1 MTFLLYIRTYNVY
14 MCMLHTSFSLHVCP
28 LDPAEV
34 TGTSGSH
41 QVLTG
46 RSVTLSCTVS
56 AIPAAT
62 VRWYK
67 DNVML
72 SSGANTTYTISSAQ
86 SSDSGMYQCFV
97 SNAHGDGEGSVS
109 VQVRDSGQYQCIQ
122 LCVCNTCV
130 CGLCTQ
136 LTETSVQGQDVLL
149 HLIVQS
155 CYVCSY
161 SQ

>member
-1 MTFLLYIRTYNVY
+1 
-14 MCMLHTSFSLHVCP
+14 MLHTCFSLRVCP

-34 TGTSGSH
+34 TATSGPH

-56 AIPAAT
+56 AIPVAT

-72 SSGANTTYTISSAQ
+72 SNGTSTTYEITNAQ

-97 SNAHGDGEGSVS
+97 SNAHGDSEGSIS
-109 VQVRDSGQYQCIQ
+109 VQVAMGDAGQYLYIQ
-122 LCVCNTCV
+122 LYVQI
-130 CGLCTQ
+130 CTY
-136 LTETSVQGQDVLL
+136 
-149 HLIVQS
+149 I
-155 CYVCSY
+155 CSKVG
-161 SQ
+161 S